1 MNKPLIAAALV
12 AVLALGAFIRLD
24 SAPAPQAMPVAVVAA
39 PKPATPTPAPATPKP
54 ALSPTQKVVDGA
66 ASTASKV
73 ADAAVNVTATVAT
86 GAAQAVKQAV
96 SDAVGAATDSA
107 INTPPPPGSNGAA
120 PTPQAVAAAA
130 KMSWSVATLSL
141 DQIKSRIAS
150 ADIPETTRQKV
161 MIAFDE
167 AKGDP
172 VKLQSVLDQLKKA
185 MGG

>member
-1 MNKPLIAAALV
+1 MNKPLVAAVLV
-12 AVLALGAFIRLD
+12 AVLALGAFIGLD
-24 SAPAPQAMPVAVVAA
+24 RAPAPQATPVVVVAA
-39 PKPATPTPAPATPKP
+39 PKPAMPATPKP
-54 ALSPTQKVVDGA
+54 VLSPTQKVVDGA

-107 INTPPPPGSNGAA
+107 INTSPPPGSNSAA
-120 PTPQAVAAAA
+120 PTAQAVAAAA

-161 MIAFDE
+161 MIAFDD

-172 VKLQSVLDQLKKA
+172 VKLQSVL
-185 MGG
+185 